1 MSFLNGQQLNQKT
14 VQSLSISIIIN
25 NRMYVFLI
33 VIDTNVINSKGR
45 LEEMNEIEELFHL
58 GLIDINYTSVL
69 PIELDK
75 DFTKYSIKRKHKVS
89 SYEPIFGSLFY
100 GDSIPIE
107 WAGRESKF
115 NEIFE
120 IVVGKKIREAKMNVD
135 FNRNTFRDILNLDLC
150 WINMADYFIT
160 NDKNLLNSRNKLYMN
175 GYDVKIVNPKEC
187 LNELKTK
194 IYSYFNN
201 YSFYEIAK
209 RLKNLPPIL
218 LGSNAFSRL
227 RILDSKS
234 SEEILNIKWARRKM
248 HIKATLYDKN
258 GKLLL
263 KIEPDKEIQILND
276 RVKVTILLKEIRVTS
291 LSLNE
296 GICEHIMNPPLCFG
310 TYPYKRFS
318 CSYKGDPIFYGRF
331 TPSNHLLL
339 GGKFYNSKGDLLF
352 SIYKDK
358 LILKQAKI
366 VL

>member
-194 IYSYFNN
+194 GIEVRATGKKTIVEEAPSAY
-201 YSFYEIAK
+201 
-209 RLKNLPPIL
+209 KNVDDVVEVVDKAGL
-218 LGSNAFSRL
+218 
-227 RILDSKS
+227 SK
-234 SEEILNIKWARRKM
+234 
-248 HIKATLYDKN
+248 
-258 GKLLL
+258 
-263 KIEPDKEIQILND
+263 
-276 RVKVTILLKEIRVTS
+276 KVCRMK
-291 LSLNE
+291 
-296 GICEHIMNPPLCFG
+296 PLCVI
-310 TYPYKRFS
+310 
-318 CSYKGDPIFYGRF
+318 KG
-331 TPSNHLLL
+331 
-339 GGKFYNSKGDLLF
+339 
-352 SIYKDK
+352 
-358 LILKQAKI
+358 
-366 VL
+366 